1 MRKKK
6 VLFLIFFVGGGGGG
20 ALKYKIVKT
29 VFKAFSNNILSI
41 LKKIK
46 I

>member
-6 VLFLIFFVGGGGGG
+6 VLFLIFFVGGGG